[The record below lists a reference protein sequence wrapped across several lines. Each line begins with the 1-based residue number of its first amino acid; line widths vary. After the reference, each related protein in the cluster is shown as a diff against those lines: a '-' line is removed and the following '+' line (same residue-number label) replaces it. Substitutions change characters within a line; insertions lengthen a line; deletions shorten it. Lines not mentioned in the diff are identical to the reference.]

1 MQTTKP
7 VTPSHEKAK
16 RKRKKKAL
24 KPATIPTKTEEDVE
38 ALTNAISNVKIAEP
52 VTPPEVVPIRT
63 RKLDTPVARRM
74 ILHHLGIK
82 EPQK

>member
-1 MQTTKP
+1 MQTKP

-16 RKRKKKAL
+16 KKRKKKPV

-38 ALTNAISNVKIAEP
+38 ALADAISKVKIAEP
-52 VTPPEVVPIRT
+52 ITPPEVVPNRT

-82 EPQK
+82 EPHK